1 GIEGNEPVDPFVFH
15 GPEIT
20 LVCQADLLGCSDA
33 ANKTPA
39 AYIATLYERRGD
51 EFAVD
56 LNGTFAVILYD
67 RRTDTLKAWTD
78 HFGVQS
84 LVYAE
89 ISDFLVIATKIDH
102 LLSYTG
108 EKFGIDP
115 TSINEYLQFSCIPT
129 PKTVYKGISRLAP
142 AHQLRCDQGYFV
154 RP

>member
-1 GIEGNEPVDPFVFH
+1 MEELSAIFYFGSPGPSRNLPTAQINAIRSQYYKHFWCGPCFLGIEGNEPVDPFVFH

-89 ISDFLVIATKIDH
+89 ISDFLV
-102 LLSYTG
+102 
-108 EKFGIDP
+108 
-115 TSINEYLQFSCIPT
+115 
-129 PKTVYKGISRLAP
+129 
-142 AHQLRCDQGYFV
+142 
-154 RP
+154 